1 MWKYLYNFSII
12 YKVKNMEKILV
23 SACLLGD
30 KCKYNGKDNY
40 IKEIEE
46 LKLYYEI
53 IPICPE
59 MMGGLKCPRDPSEIY
74 KNRVISIKNKDVT
87 HQFNEGKRQVLNI
100 VNYVHIRKALLKEN
114 SPSCGINFVYDGTF
128 SNKLVSK
135 SGVTAQALK
144 ELGLELY
151 NENQIQDL
159 INVKKKSN

>member
-1 MWKYLYNFSII
+1 MQAFFIFLIQICLALNS
-12 YKVKNMEKILV
+12 YKIV
-23 SACLLGD
+23 
-30 KCKYNGKDNY
+30 
-40 IKEIEE
+40 
-46 LKLYYEI
+46 
-53 IPICPE
+53 
-59 MMGGLKCPRDPSEIY
+59 
-74 KNRVISIKNKDVT
+74 NKAYC
-87 HQFNEGKRQVLNI
+87 I
-100 VNYVHIRKALLKEN
+100 VNYLHIRKALLKEN